1 MSAQEADDGQTQHG
15 PHGSALDFGIH
26 LSGIGVG
33 GASRGGKGGHFWG
46 LSYMISSTL
55 QIFGPLSPALF
66 APQIRVHIINEC
78 PMKMRRVLGT
88 WTKEHSSVKS
98 LFIWTSYK

>member
-33 GASRGGKGGHFWG
+33 GASRGGEGR
-46 LSYMISSTL
+46 TL
-55 QIFGPLSPALF
+55 
-66 APQIRVHIINEC
+66 
-78 PMKMRRVLGT
+78 LGAFIYDILNIT
-88 WTKEHSSVKS
+88 D
-98 LFIWTSYK
+98 IWTLVPCSFCTPNKSPHH